1 MSDQAL
7 EVTLVPSG
15 ERAALAN
22 ARVTVGDDGVVT
34 AIEPVASANGA
45 HAERLLVP
53 PVTDLHL
60 DVLRERRR
68 PRAGVEI
75 EQERAISMLDAEL
88 AASGYATVCV
98 CARFED
104 APEKGVR
111 LDDARQ
117 LCELIERHAE
127 RLGCEWLLHT
137 RVEVT
142 DEGVVDELE
151 RALARSPR
159 IALVSVM
166 DHSAERSR
174 FHSVEAHRQYY
185 ARDWS
190 LSLAEVDRVIERKR
204 SGAAGAAERRRAVAA
219 LALAHGVPLASHDDR
234 DRADVLHSAS
244 LGARVAEFPLS
255 LEAAMAAAE
264 HGITVALG
272 APNAVRGRSTSPNNL
287 TVAEAIAAD
296 ACDVLCSDYLPNA
309 MLAAPFALA
318 AGGQRELGAGFELVS
333 GAPAGVLGREAPRID
348 VGRPLDAVLIE
359 MLGDTPVAVARWR
372 QGRLVWSRSR
382 TVGVASLI

>member
-1 MSDQAL
+1 MSGHSLDVA
-7 EVTLVPSG
+7 LVPG
-15 ERAALAN
+15 GGRAALFN
-22 ARVTVGDDGVVT
+22 ACVTVDDDGVVT
-34 AIEPVASANGA
+34 AIEPVAANGA
-45 HAERLLVP
+45 RAERLLAP

-68 PRAGVEI
+68 PRADVEI

-111 LDDARQ
+111 LADTRQ
-117 LCELIERHAE
+117 LCELIECHAE
-127 RLGCEWLLHT
+127 RLGCEWLLHA

-142 DEGVVDELE
+142 DEGVVDEFE
-151 RALARSPR
+151 RALARSRR

-185 ARDWS
+185 SRDWS
-190 LSLAEVDRVIERKR
+190 LPLAEVDGVIERKR
-204 SGAAGAAERRRAVAA
+204 AGAAGAAERRRAVAA

-234 DRADVLHSAS
+234 DGSDVLDSAS

-255 LEAAMAAAE
+255 LEAAMAAKE
-264 HGITVALG
+264 RGITVVLG
-272 APNAVRGRSTSPNNL
+272 APNAVRGRSTSPSNL
-287 TVAEAIAAD
+287 TVAEAVAAD
-296 ACDVLCSDYLPNA
+296 ACDVLCSDYLPSA